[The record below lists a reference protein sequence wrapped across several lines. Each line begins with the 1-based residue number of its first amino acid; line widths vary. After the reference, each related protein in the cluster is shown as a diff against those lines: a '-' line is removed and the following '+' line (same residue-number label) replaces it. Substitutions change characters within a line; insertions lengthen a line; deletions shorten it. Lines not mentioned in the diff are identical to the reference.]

1 MSANEQTLR
10 TLLNLAVQSTSNTIL
25 MQQSLRCA
33 HKVKSEYYSKFCI
46 ISAIILICA
55 QNSSSERAGPT
66 CQQPDQ
72 EPTGRRMPVKHPM
85 SMWAGGRSAESNP
98 KILSRTPRTNARAL
112 HRRPQTRQTEAFF
125 WPQRPRR
132 NSHQAEDSAAAAALL
147 CRVGGGV
154 DKAKNR
160 RAPPASC
167 CHLLDRPR
175 DRGFRHMTL
184 LVLGREPETRLLV
197 PAARHQ
203 GEQKPKRSLV

>member
-46 ISAIILICA
+46 ISALILICA

-154 DKAKNR
+154 DKAKKR
-160 RAPPASC
+160 TRAAPA
-167 CHLLDRPR
+167 LLSPSRTR
-175 DRGFRHMTL
+175 DRGFRHS
-184 LVLGREPETRLLV
+184 LVLGREPETRL
-197 PAARHQ
+197 PPCCATRA
-203 GEQKPKRSLV
+203 